1 MRGVAVRDAIPGTT
15 ERAPPAGAK
24 GKVKREDQPGGR
36 LRGCCWQSQA
46 RETPFSALFCKRI
59 ETRAFSLAGAAGFA
73 KLVAYFPMETFSHL
87 WRGLLGIAAFIGIA
101 CLCSEN
107 RRAIPWRLVGA
118 GFLFQVACGV
128 LVLRVDF
135 VRSTVDAVGNM
146 FVAILDFNRA
156 GSQFLFGSLVT
167 DTKSFGYLFAFN
179 VLPTIVFFSAL
190 TSLLF
195 YLGILQRIVLAFAWM
210 MSRTMKLS
218 GAESLS
224 ASANIFLGQTEA
236 PLLIKPYLEGMSR
249 SEMLAVM
256 VGGMANI
263 AGAVLVAY
271 IGMLGGE
278 DPVQRLLFAKHLITA
293 SIMSAPASLYI
304 AKIMI
309 PQTAEVD
316 QTLVIPKEKIGANAL
331 EAVANGTTDGVKLA
345 VNVGAMLL
353 VFTAFIALFN
363 AVLASGLGGWS
374 GLNAWIAGHTGGRYA
389 ELSLQYIM
397 GVVFAPVAWLMGID
411 PGSLTTA
418 GQVIGEKTILNEFY
432 AYGTLGKLIQGGSL
446 PDVRAQVILTYA
458 LCGFANIA
466 SIGILIGGI
475 STLAP
480 NQRSTLAR
488 LGVKALIGGSLC
500 CFIGASIAGILVK

>member
-1 MRGVAVRDAIPGTT
+1 MCHEGRGQRGDLIQNSDAFALARLLLSVKLATT
-15 ERAPPAGAK
+15 ST
-24 GKVKREDQPGGR
+24 V
-36 LRGCCWQSQA
+36 
-46 RETPFSALFCKRI
+46 PFFL
-59 ETRAFSLAGAAGFA
+59 
-73 KLVAYFPMETFSHL
+73 METFSHV

-101 CLCSEN
+101 YAFSEN

-118 GFLFQVACGV
+118 GLLFQIVCGV

-135 VRSTVDAVGNM
+135 VRAGVDAIGNM
-146 FVAILDFNRA
+146 AIAILDFNRA
-156 GSQFLFGSLVT
+156 GSEFLFGSLIT
-167 DTKSFGYLFAFN
+167 DTQSFGYLFAFN

-195 YLGILQRIVLAFAWM
+195 YLGILQRVVFVFAWM
-210 MSRTMKLS
+210 MSKTMKLS

-236 PLLIKPYLEGMSR
+236 PLLIKPYLATMTR

-271 IGMLGGE
+271 IIMLGGE

-304 AKIMI
+304 AKILL
-309 PQTAEVD
+309 PQTVD
-316 QTLVIPKEKIGANAL
+316 VDETIAVSKDKIGANAL

-353 VFTAFIALFN
+353 VFTAFIAMFN
-363 AVLASGLGGWS
+363 AILSSGIGSWS
-374 GLNAWIAGHTGGRYA
+374 GLNTWIADHTAGRYT

-397 GVVFAPVAWLMGID
+397 GVLFAPLAWLMGID
-411 PGSLTTA
+411 VGSLTLA

-432 AYGTLGKLIQGGSL
+432 AYGTLGKLILAGQL

-475 STLAP
+475 GTLAP
-480 NQRSTLAR
+480 NQRPTLAR

-500 CFIGASIAGILVK
+500 CFIGASIAGILIR

>member
-1 MRGVAVRDAIPGTT
+1 M
-15 ERAPPAGAK
+15 E
-24 GKVKREDQPGGR
+24 
-36 LRGCCWQSQA
+36 
-46 RETPFSALFCKRI
+46 
-59 ETRAFSLAGAAGFA
+59 AFTHIL
-73 KLVAYFPMETFSHL
+73 
-87 WRGLLGIAAFIGIA
+87 RGLLGIAAFIGIA
-101 CLCSEN
+101 CVFSEN

-118 GFLFQVACGV
+118 GLILELLCGV
-128 LVLRVDF
+128 LVLK
-135 VRSTVDAVGNM
+135 VDAIRVGVDWVGNM
-146 FVAILDFNRA
+146 FVAILDFNKA
-156 GSQFLFGSLVT
+156 GSQFLFGALVT

-179 VLPTIVFFSAL
+179 VLPTIIFFSAL

-195 YLGILQRIVLAFAWM
+195 YMGLLQKVVYGFAWL
-210 MSRTMKLS
+210 MSKTMKLS

-236 PLLIKPYLEGMSR
+236 PLLIKPYLETMTR

-278 DPVQRLLFAKHLITA
+278 DPASRLLFAKHLITA

-309 PQTAEVD
+309 PQTESVD
-316 QTLVIPKEKIGANAL
+316 ETITVPKEKIGANAL
-331 EAVANGTTDGVKLA
+331 EAIANGTTDGLKLA

-353 VFTAFIALFN
+353 VFTALVAMTN
-363 AVLASGLGGWS
+363 AILASGIGSWT
-374 GLNAWIAGHTGGRYA
+374 GLNDWITANTGGRYTT
-389 ELSLQYIM
+389 LSMQYIM
-397 GVVFAPVAWLMGID
+397 GIIFAPVAWLMGID
-411 PGSLTTA
+411 SASLTTA

-432 AYGTLGKLIQGGSL
+432 AYGTLGNLIQKGQL
-446 PDVRAQVILTYA
+446 PDVRAQIILTYA

-475 STLAP
+475 GTLAP
-480 NQRSTLAR
+480 NQRSMLAQ

-500 CFIGASIAGILVK
+500 CFIGASIAAMLT

>member
-1 MRGVAVRDAIPGTT
+1 
-15 ERAPPAGAK
+15 
-24 GKVKREDQPGGR
+24 
-36 LRGCCWQSQA
+36 
-46 RETPFSALFCKRI
+46 
-59 ETRAFSLAGAAGFA
+59 
-73 KLVAYFPMETFSHL
+73 MEPLTHVL
-87 WRGLLGIAAFIGIA
+87 RGLLGIAVFIGIA
-101 CLCSEN
+101 YACSEN
-107 RRAIPWRLVGA
+107 RRAIPWRLVGT
-118 GFLFQVACGV
+118 GLLFQFLCGV
-128 LVLRVDF
+128 LVLK
-135 VRSTVDAVGNM
+135 VDAVRDGVDWVGNM
-146 FVAILDFNRA
+146 FVAILDFNKA

-179 VLPTIVFFSAL
+179 VLPTIIFFSAL

-195 YLGILQRIVLAFAWM
+195 YMGLLQKVVYVFAWM
-210 MSRTMKLS
+210 MSKTMKLS

-236 PLLIKPYLEGMSR
+236 PLLIKPYLASMTR

-278 DPVQRLLFAKHLITA
+278 DPAQRLIFAKHLITA

-304 AKIMI
+304 AKII
-309 PQTAEVD
+309 CPQMESVDETLTA
-316 QTLVIPKEKIGANAL
+316 PKERIGANAL
-331 EAVANGTTDGVKLA
+331 EAIANGTTDGLKLA

-353 VFTAFIALFN
+353 VFTALVAMTN
-363 AVLASGLGGWS
+363 AIVAWAAGPHTMGSLHWS
-374 GLNAWIAGHTGGRYA
+374 GLNDSISASTDGRYTS
-389 ELSLQYIM
+389 LSMQYVL
-397 GVVFAPVAWLMGID
+397 GKLFAPLAWMMGID
-411 PGSLTTA
+411 SGSLTTA

-432 AYGTLGKLIQGGSL
+432 AYGTLGNLIQKGQL

-475 STLAP
+475 GALAP
-480 NQRSTLAR
+480 NQRTMLAQ

-500 CFIGASIAGILVK
+500 CFIGASIAAMLIP